1 MRSAALLRVR
11 SAPELVSE
19 PAMVMAPVLVV
30 MALEPLVLRP
40 SKLRV
45 PVRSLTLSM
54 LRALLLARAR
64 LLAVEPATLLMAVR
78 RGAEV
83 LPTSPSS

>member
-1 MRSAALLRVR
+1 MRSAALLRER

-40 SKLRV
+40 GKERV

-54 LRALLLARAR
+54 LRALVLARTR
-64 LLAVEPATLLMAVR
+64 LLALEPAMLLTAVR

-83 LPTSPSS
+83 LPTPPPS